1 MLLKMNNVGR
11 LKSAEVKING
21 ITVICGNNNTGK
33 STVGKILYCIYS
45 SLHDLYEAIR
55 EDKIESI
62 RRSIRY
68 AMRSS
73 EKSYY
78 IASREI
84 LEYISRTL
92 DNEITSKT
100 LIDTVIKLCG
110 IDKTELDKAELS
122 ARIDSILATSTD
134 DMVCNFIARR
144 IDSEFGQGLGN
155 VNHPRSKVSIELTIK
170 NEAIKFCSSGS
181 SEKLVAEK
189 FFSLD
194 KNIIYIDDPFIID
207 ELNSYIYLTARDS
220 KYGHR
225 YNMLNMIAGIYREKR
240 TSAEEIIASH
250 KLEQVIES
258 INSVSDGD
266 LVREGR
272 EFMYK
277 HSRLKKSLN
286 LHSVSTGIKT
296 FIIIKKLLLDGI
308 LEENGII
315 VLDEPEV
322 HLHPEWQIKFAE
334 IIVLLQKA
342 YGLNVILTTHS
353 MDFLSAIDYFS
364 QKNGIE
370 EVCSYY
376 LTELK
381 EAKKPDDFPYA
392 VMSEMTSD
400 KEKLYASISEPFLS
414 LYKQMND

>member
-1 MLLKMNNVGR
+1 M
-11 LKSAEVKING
+11 
-21 ITVICGNNNTGK
+21 
-33 STVGKILYCIYS
+33 CI
-45 SLHDLYEAIR
+45 
-55 EDKIESI
+55 
-62 RRSIRY
+62 
-68 AMRSS
+68 
-73 EKSYY
+73 
-78 IASREI
+78 
-84 LEYISRTL
+84 
-92 DNEITSKT
+92 
-100 LIDTVIKLCG
+100 
-110 IDKTELDKAELS
+110 
-122 ARIDSILATSTD
+122 
-134 DMVCNFIARR
+134 
-144 IDSEFGQGLGN
+144 
-155 VNHPRSKVSIELTIK
+155 
-170 NEAIKFCSSGS
+170 
-181 SEKLVAEK
+181 
-189 FFSLD
+189 
-194 KNIIYIDDPFIID
+194 
-207 ELNSYIYLTARDS
+207 RD
-220 KYGHR
+220 
-225 YNMLNMIAGIYREKR
+225 
-240 TSAEEIIASH
+240 
-250 KLEQVIES
+250 
-258 INSVSDGD
+258 
-266 LVREGR
+266 
-272 EFMYK
+272 
-277 HSRLKKSLN
+277 
-286 LHSVSTGIKT
+286 SVSTGIKT

>member
-1 MLLKMNNVGR
+1 MLLKINNVGR
-11 LKSAEVKING
+11 LKNAEVKING

-45 SLHDLYEAIR
+45 SLHDLYASIR
-55 EDKIESI
+55 EDKKESI
-62 RRSIRY
+62 RRSISY
-68 AMRSS
+68 AIRSP
-73 EKSYY
+73 EKGYLVS
-78 IASREI
+78 SEI
-84 LEYISRTL
+84 LEYISKTL

-100 LIDTVIKLCG
+100 LIDTVMKICG
-110 IDKTELDKAELS
+110 IDKTEIDKAELS
-122 ARIDSILATSTD
+122 SRIDSILATSTD

-144 IDSEFGQGLGN
+144 VEAEFGQGLGN
-155 VNHPRSKVSIELTIK
+155 VNHPRSKVSLELTIK
-170 NEAIKFCSSGS
+170 NEAIKICSSGT
-181 SEKLVAEK
+181 SEKLIAEK

-207 ELNSYIYLTARDS
+207 DLNTYIYLTARED
-220 KYGHR
+220 KYRHR
-225 YNMLNMIAGIYREKR
+225 YNMLNMVAGMYREKR

-250 KLEQVIES
+250 KLERVIKN

-266 LVREGR
+266 LVREGSK
-272 EFMYK
+272 FMYK

-308 LEENGII
+308 LEENGIMI
-315 VLDEPEV
+315 LDEPEV

-342 YGLNVILTTHS
+342 YGLNIILTTHS
-353 MDFLSAIDYFS
+353 MDFLSAIEYFS

-392 VMSEMTSD
+392 VMCEMNSD